1 MKQLTRYTL
10 IVASYMALFFTLSA
24 MANVSEQQ
32 RILMVLSGY
41 GQDGGK
47 TAPGFEFDE
56 FSKAYVVFKQ
66 NGLAVDIASP
76 EGGVVVADE
85 YDPNRDFNQAVL
97 NDPQAMAMLND
108 TLSTTDVDA
117 RNYQG
122 VFIVGGKGAM
132 FDLPKDTALQS
143 IIANVYQSEGSVAAV
158 CHGPAALIDVK
169 LDDGSYLVAD
179 KAVNGFTNIE
189 ENIFASKWL
198 SDFEFMLEDKLIERG
213 GRFESSAMMLSHVTV
228 DSRLVTGQNPSST
241 VAVAVALVESMGITP
256 KPAASYRDDRTLAL
270 VAEVLAGD
278 DSAARTLLSDAE
290 YYQQDLVGMYGYYYL
305 QTAQTPESMQHAL
318 TLMQV
323 GREAIGNPLLDVQI
337 AKTQHE
343 LGDSENALALLKQ
356 TIAANPDFE
365 PARAL
370 LQSLTL

>member
-97 NDPQAMAMLND
+97 NDSQAMAMLND

-143 IIANVYQSEGSVAAV
+143 IIANIYQSKGSVAAV

-189 ENIFASKWL
+189 ENLFASKWL

-256 KPAASYRDDRTLAL
+256 KPPASYRDDRTLAL
-270 VAEVLAGD
+270 VAKVLAGD

-305 QTAQTPESMQHAL
+305 QTAQTTESMQHAL

-343 LGDSENALALLKQ
+343 LGDSEKALALLKQ
-356 TIAANPDFE
+356 TIAANPGFE
-365 PARAL
+365 PAQAL
-370 LQSLTL
+370 LQLLTL

>member
-41 GQDGGK
+41 GEDGGK

-108 TLSTTDVDA
+108 TLSTADVDA

-169 LDDGSYLVAD
+169 LDDGSYLVAG

-189 ENIFASKWL
+189 ENLFASKWL
-198 SDFEFMLEDKLIERG
+198 SDFDFMLEDKLIERG